1 MITPILIATLHGA
14 TPLPQPPVDRW
25 FAEDKLKHF
34 AVSFVITSVSASAA
48 RFAGV
53 DRHSSV
59 VIGAGVGAAAGLAKE
74 LRDARPTNPGT
85 FSYRD
90 ILWDIAGIA
99 AATAVVDAAR

>member
-1 MITPILIATLHGA
+1 MLIAALSGA
-14 TPLPQPPVDRW
+14 PAPQPPLDRW

-34 AVSFVITSVSASAA
+34 AVSFVVTSVSASAA

-59 VIGAGVGAAAGLAKE
+59 VIGAGVGAAAGLIKE
-74 LRDARPTNPGT
+74 IGDARPSRPGT

-90 ILWDIAGIA
+90 IIWDLAGIA
-99 AATAVVDAAR
+99 AATAVADAAR